1 MYGAISGFFSKRF
14 SNGGV
19 QFLFWGLSNLYMA
32 MLVYFYW
39 PVQTTQ
45 SQQRQAAERHTDA
58 KQLSVQKQQSF

>member
-39 PVQTTQ
+39 PVQTTL
-45 SQQRQAAERHTDA
+45 SQQR
-58 KQLSVQKQQSF
+58 